1 MRPCDLYLRRGR
13 RYALLG
19 QNGVGKTTLLT
30 RVAAGDIA
38 GFPAGVRCVY
48 VQHEVLAQSDASVT
62 DFMSAASAVPGGEA
76 ASADADVSAAL
87 AAVGFTDTLCA
98 ARVGQL
104 SGGWRMRLALARSM
118 LHHVRGICCVAR
130 ARCPHAAPPR
140 VQTLIACADDAHM
153 FFRSLPPLS
162 RRRRWT
168 CCCWTS
174 RRTTWT

>member
-62 DFMSAASAVPGGEA
+62 DFMRAASAVPGGEA
-76 ASADADVSAAL
+76 ATAEADVTAAL

-118 LHHVRGICCVAR
+118 LHHVRAPEPAKHAR
-130 ARCPHAAPPR
+130 ALMPPPKP
-140 VQTLIACADDAHM
+140 
-153 FFRSLPPLS
+153 LPPTLAL
-162 RRRRWT
+162 
-168 CCCWTS
+168 
-174 RRTTWT
+174 